1 MKKVCL
7 LAVCFVFLF
16 QAAAFAETKIGVFD
30 AKKVM
35 QDCLYGKDV
44 RAKLDAKFGAR
55 GEQLKKERDA
65 LEKLKMQIESKAFDE
80 KTMQDKI
87 VEIRRRSRDWTE
99 DFQVYQKSIQRD
111 QNEMGKPVLQKL
123 EKVVMEYCT
132 SNGFSIAFDKS
143 TPGLAFIADGL
154 DISDAIIKELDKMKK
169 SGK

>member
-16 QAAAFAETKIGVFD
+16 QAAAFAETKIGIFD

-35 QDCLYGKDV
+35 QDCLYGQDV

-55 GEQLKKERDA
+55 GEQLKKEREA
-65 LEKLKMQIESKAFDE
+65 LEKLKLQIESKAFDE

-111 QNEMGKPVLQKL
+111 QNAFGKPILKKL
-123 EKVVMEYCT
+123 EKVIMNYCT
-132 SNGFSIAFDKS
+132 KNGFTIAFDKQ
-143 TPGLAFIADGL
+143 TPGLAFIAEGL
-154 DISDAIIKELDKMKK
+154 DITGAITKELDKMKK